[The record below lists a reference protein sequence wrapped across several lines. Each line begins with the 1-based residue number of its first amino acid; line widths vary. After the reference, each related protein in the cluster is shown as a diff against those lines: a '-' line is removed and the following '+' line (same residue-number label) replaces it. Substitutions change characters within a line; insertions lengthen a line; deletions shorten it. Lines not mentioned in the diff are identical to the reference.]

1 MSDRIDNLETSI
13 RDLIDTSID
22 AGPPPPRAT
31 DSKRRGGSVGGSVNV
46 DDDQSLFLV
55 DQPHDISLV
64 GEGDSV

>member
-22 AGPPPPRAT
+22 AGPPPLRAT
-31 DSKRRGGSVGGSVNV
+31 DSKRRGGSIGGSVNV
-46 DDDQSLFLV
+46 DDDQSLLLV